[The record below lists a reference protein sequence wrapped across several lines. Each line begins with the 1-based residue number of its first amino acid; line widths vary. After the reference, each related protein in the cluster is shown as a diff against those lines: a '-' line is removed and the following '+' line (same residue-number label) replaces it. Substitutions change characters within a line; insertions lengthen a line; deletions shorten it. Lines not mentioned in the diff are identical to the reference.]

1 MPRLWRRI
9 PLGAVAVAAE
19 AAGYVFLLILRGDCD
34 RGLFARGQFLLAVL
48 AGVTA
53 FVALAL
59 SLAHARWLAGAV
71 WAGFGLLGAFALA
84 VMVFP
89 PMFPPNETVAIG
101 DLRALAS
108 AEGGYQSANGGYYD
122 TLRCVA
128 EPWHCIRGH
137 PVGDRFDLIDGRI
150 DDLPYLALKR
160 GYDRRFHPGPPAPAA
175 EIRDKN
181 LSPSSLTAWAYTAV
195 PRRRGC
201 DGDRAFCMDST
212 AVMRMT
218 TDGSSPPVVEGRCE
232 GPGWQVLR

>member
-1 MPRLWRRI
+1 MPKLWKRV
-9 PLGAVAVAAE
+9 PLGAVAVVAVV
-19 AAGYVFLLILRGDCD
+19 AGYSLILVRRGDCD
-34 RGLFARGQFLLAVL
+34 RELFVRSQLLLAAL
-48 AGVTA
+48 AGATA
-53 FVALAL
+53 FVALIV
-59 SLAHARWLAGAV
+59 SLFRRGRWLADAV
-71 WAGFGLLGAFALA
+71 WAGFGLVGAFALVLMA
-84 VMVFP
+84 SPLFP
-89 PMFPPNETVAIG
+89 ENESVAIG

-160 GYDRRFHPGPPAPAA
+160 GYDRRFHPGPPVPAA